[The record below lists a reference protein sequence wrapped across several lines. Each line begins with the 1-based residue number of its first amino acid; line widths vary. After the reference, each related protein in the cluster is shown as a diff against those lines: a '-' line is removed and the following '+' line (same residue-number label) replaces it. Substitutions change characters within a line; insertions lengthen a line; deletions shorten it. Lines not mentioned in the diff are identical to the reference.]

1 MYCDLKFWCL
11 GECYW
16 ITVPF
21 ARLSIRHVKIVLC
34 MLECVWNYSI
44 PTANGN
50 MEGAATLAGAGML
63 NFLNI
68 YVQQT
73 PVNAH
78 YSVDNSWFWCWFFC
92 CIATIPIQTQFEGLT
107 YTGQCYGIKYCC
119 ILKETNFIIALTVH
133 LQSWRTGLKQINIQ
147 KLTICVTSS
156 NIFILI

>member
-21 ARLSIRHVKIVLC
+21 ARLSIQHVKIVLC

-107 YTGQCYGIKYCC
+107 YTGWCYWYR
-119 ILKETNFIIALTVH
+119 TIA
-133 LQSWRTGLKQINIQ
+133 SWKRPTSVLPRQRTCQVWELA
-147 KLTICVTSS
+147 
-156 NIFILI
+156 